1 MDLKALKTFHTIV
14 KHGSFIRAAEEL
26 NYVQSTIT
34 MQIQK
39 LESDLGVQ
47 LIDRGKQI
55 KLTEAGRLFYEQ
67 SLPIVKSMEM
77 LQTNMLDFL
86 QGESGS
92 IRLGATEPTA
102 SYRLPAIL
110 KQFFSL
116 FPKINVSVD
125 IASTYVLTER
135 ILKGEIDLALCSPP
149 DLGTELFFES
159 LFNEKFVLLM
169 QKDHPLSLKKEI
181 FPNDLIGHRLLIT
194 SETCSYRKKL
204 EMIIKET
211 SSDISL
217 ETMDIES
224 MTALNH
230 YVESGIGIALL
241 PEIFFSNIPKGTVIK
256 PLCENFIELNLG
268 LLYKVSDYPMNLA
281 AGKMYGHL
289 KQEFCKQE
297 NIKI

>member
-1 MDLKALKTFHTIV
+1 MDLKTLKTFHMIV

-47 LIDRGKQI
+47 LIDRGKQ
-55 KLTEAGRLFYEQ
+55 LTLTDAGRLFYEK
-67 SLPIVKSMEM
+67 SIPIVKSMES
-77 LQTNMLDFL
+77 LQSNMLDFL
-86 QGESGS
+86 QGESGN

-102 SYRLPAIL
+102 SYRLPVIL
-110 KQFFSL
+110 KRFFSL
-116 FPKINVSVD
+116 FPKIQVSVD

-149 DLGTELFFES
+149 DLGTELFFEP
-159 LFNEKFVLLM
+159 LYKEKFVLLM
-169 QKDHPLSLKKEI
+169 QEDHPLSLKNEI

-204 EMIIKET
+204 EMILQET
-211 SSDISL
+211 SNITL

-230 YVESGIGIALL
+230 YVESGLGIALM
-241 PEIFFSNIPKGTVIK
+241 PEIFFESVPKATVIK
-256 PLCENFIELNLG
+256 PLCENFIDLNLG
-268 LLYKVSDYPMNLA
+268 LLYKISDYPMNLA
-281 AGKMYGHL
+281 SRRLYELL
-289 KQEFCKQE
+289 KQEFCETESIEK
-297 NIKI
+297 